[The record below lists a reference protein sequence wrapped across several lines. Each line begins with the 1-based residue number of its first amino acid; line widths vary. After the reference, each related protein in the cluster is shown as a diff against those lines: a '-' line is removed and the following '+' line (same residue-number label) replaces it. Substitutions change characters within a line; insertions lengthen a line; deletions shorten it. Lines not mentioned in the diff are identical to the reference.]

1 MRTIKQKIPAKS
13 NLTLDIVGKT
23 TNYHKIKSLVASINL
38 YDTVTIKKRR
48 DSIITLRERGYK
60 VNRPIVENNAFKTAK
75 VFMNMFFTP
84 GVTITIKKQIP
95 LAGGLGG
102 SSADSVAVLR
112 AMNKLYDINGSMYP
126 LASQIGSDCCYMLKG
141 GFAVLSGRGTEIE
154 KIRSKHKLYLIIIVE
169 ETGISAKEGYDL
181 YDKMEV
187 EKNPTTE
194 MASNLISKRGKGA
207 LEHFSTMVKNDLYLP
222 AVEKVPAIKNNVIK
236 LIESGAMTA
245 TISGSG
251 SCTYGIY
258 RSRLKRNNAYKK
270 LLETYPEEK
279 LIKANTI

>member
-1 MRTIKQKIPAKS
+1 MRTIKQKIPAKI
-13 NLTLDIVGKT
+13 NLTLDIVGKAA
-23 TNYHKIKSLVASINL
+23 NYHKIKSLVASINL
-38 YDTVTIKKRR
+38 YDTVKIKKRR

-60 VNRPIVENNAFKTAK
+60 VNRPIIENNAFKTAK
-75 VFMNMFFTP
+75 IFMDMFFTP
-84 GVTITIKKQIP
+84 GVDITIKKQIP

-102 SSADSVAVLR
+102 SSADCAAVLK

-126 LASQIGSDCCYMLKG
+126 LAAQIGSDTCYMLKG

-154 KIRSKHKLYLIIIVE
+154 KIRSKHKLYLVIIVE

-181 YDKMEV
+181 YDKMEI

-194 MASNLISKRGKGA
+194 IASNLIAKRGKGA

-222 AVEKVPAIKNNVIK
+222 AVEKVPAIKTNINK
-236 LIESGAMTA
+236 LLESGAITA
-245 TISGSG
+245 TVTGSG

-258 RSRLKRNNAYKK
+258 RSRRDRNKAYKQ
-270 LLETYPEEK
+270 LLEIYPNDK